1 MRLRLSRVGRASAQG
16 AAGHGRQTQVMRVGG
31 FLSGII
37 LPHRVSENP
46 HMGCRKCPGKVVAM
60 YRLSEPE
67 WRCRVVTMSE
77 PLQAEGINVGGG

>member
-16 AAGHGRQTQVMRVGG
+16 GSQAWEANPSNAGEAFCPGS
-31 FLSGII
+31 FS
-37 LPHRVSENP
+37 PYRVSENP
-46 HMGCRKCPGKVVAM
+46 DMGCRKCPGKVVAM

-67 WRCRVVTMSE
+67 WGYRVVTMSE